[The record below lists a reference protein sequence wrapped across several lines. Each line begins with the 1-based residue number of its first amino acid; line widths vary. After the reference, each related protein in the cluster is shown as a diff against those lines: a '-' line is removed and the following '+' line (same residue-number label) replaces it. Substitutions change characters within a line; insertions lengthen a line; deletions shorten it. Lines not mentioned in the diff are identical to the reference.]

1 VAGRSL
7 VQQCW
12 SDYDDA
18 ALLEIAAETLA
29 DLRSGDA
36 KRQHGARE
44 QLEELQTELRRRGVW
59 ATTRTAQRERL
70 PSRAPAARY
79 GGSCSGADSNDQSP
93 HTRSRHQTP
102 AAGAIG

>member
-1 VAGRSL
+1 VTGRSL
-7 VQQCW
+7 IQQYW
-12 SDYDDA
+12 SDFDDA

-59 ATTRTAQRERL
+59 RDNKEAPTETPTTPDPADAMTAEFKRL
-70 PSRAPAARY
+70 IANRR
-79 GGSCSGADSNDQSP
+79 
-93 HTRSRHQTP
+93 
-102 AAGAIG
+102 

>member
-1 VAGRSL
+1 VGDIADAMTEDFKRPLGPRLRKEAVTGRSL
-7 VQQCW
+7 VQQYW

-44 QLEELQTELRRRGVW
+44 QLQELQAELRRRGVW
-59 ATTRTAQRERL
+59 REK
-70 PSRAPAARY
+70 SSA
-79 GGSCSGADSNDQSP
+79 C
-93 HTRSRHQTP
+93 
-102 AAGAIG
+102 